1 MNVFFKPKCLTR
13 FFKFDEYEIYCAGEE
28 YESKGLITMKHTS
41 PDKTDEE
48 IYKRLTGE
56 SLLLDD
62 GFLSYKENVPMYVRI
77 SEENIEK
84 ILKNEEY
91 LIRNTYDPLEEAP
104 NLYTEIAKIK
114 FFDIPSLRR
123 FIENFGL
130 PWGTDLFATDIYF
143 VMHYEMDLFPFYKL
157 LHIYKKTLDIFEAI
171 NSHNQEK
178 IQKYA
183 EEFKEYV
190 ERETKEY
197 LYSVSSKIIDLGID
211 NFFEEMKK
219 QNLEIEEITEK
230 LDIFLENKIEG
241 IKTNPAI
248 FKKWRN
254 ISNESPRTIA
264 KHYLVEL
271 LNNSNKGSSTFAIIN
286 NDEIHPATTF
296 DNLFEVAYYQLSRA
310 VIGNVEMRHC
320 DNCGALFEVTH
331 DSRRFCPPLPG
342 HKISTCQNTY
352 NQRVKRKRK
361 KARELAAKGY
371 TETQIA
377 EKLKMRTE
385 EIREWLHSR

>member
-28 YESKGLITMKHTS
+28 YESKGSITMEHTA
-41 PDKTDEE
+41 PNETDEE
-48 IYKRLTGE
+48 IYERLTGE

-84 ILKNEEY
+84 IPKSAEY
-91 LIRNTYDPLEEAP
+91 LMRNAYDPLEEAP

-114 FFDIPSLRR
+114 FFDISSLRR

-130 PWGTDLFATDIYF
+130 PWGTNLFAADIYS
-143 VMHYEMDLFPFYKL
+143 VLHYEMDLFPFYDL
-157 LHIYKKTLDIFEAI
+157 LHNYKKALDIFDAI
-171 NSHNQEK
+171 QSNNQEK
-178 IQKYA
+178 MERYA
-183 EEFKEYV
+183 KEFRDYV
-190 ERETKEY
+190 TNK
-197 LYSVSSKIIDLGID
+197 
-211 NFFEEMKK
+211 F
-219 QNLEIEEITEK
+219 IEFDEHLAEITTELK
-230 LDIFLENKIEG
+230 LSKLIESG
-241 IKTNPAI
+241 AFVQTLNYDEI
-248 FKKWRN
+248 FKKEF
-254 ISNESPRTIA
+254 NEIMMVPGFLLNLVDSCDIGNDPPETLA

-271 LNNSNKGSSTFAIIN
+271 LNNAHKGNSTYAIIN
-286 NDEIHPATTF
+286 NQIHPATTF
-296 DNLFEVAYYQLSRA
+296 TNLLEVAYYQLSRA
-310 VIGNVEMRHC
+310 VIRNVEMRHC

-352 NQRVKRKRK
+352 NQRMKRKRK
-361 KARELAAKGY
+361 KAKELAAKGY

-377 EKLKMRTE
+377 EKLKMRAE